1 MRKKTQRKMIAVLT
15 GETHT
20 PNDGSRKLVVTLKLN
35 DVTHD
40 RIAACLGI
48 NRLTLEY
55 FYSKE
60 LDFGV
65 DAVLAHATE
74 RMLWLAD
81 QNTDLGVS
89 LRATQALLA
98 PRVKSW
104 REPHVDVTEGV
115 GDISDLTLA
124 QVEDAIARLE
134 RQRRAATATA
144 GEAAGV
150 DPDEGEPA

>member
-1 MRKKTQRKMIAVLT
+1 MREKMKRRMLTVLT
-15 GETHT
+15 GEHYS
-20 PNDGSRKLVVTLKLN
+20 PSDAHRKLVVTLKLN

-40 RIAACLGI
+40 RIAACLGCS
-48 NRLTLEY
+48 RVALEY

-74 RMLWLAD
+74 RMLYLANQD
-81 QNTDLGVS
+81 ADLGVS

-104 REPHVDVTEGV
+104 REAQVDVTESI

-124 QVEDAIARLE
+124 KVEDAIARLE
-134 RQRRAATATA
+134 RQRRAAHATA
-144 GEAAGV
+144 GQAAGA
-150 DPDEGEPA
+150 DPDQEEPA